1 MFNVK
6 ILLDSVKITTIF
18 TLNKDEFFG
27 MSSDDDELFLFD
39 KYDVSAFKRTIKR
52 VFSTISTSQFI
63 PDMLIRWILGF
74 SCIPKFREGAS
85 KQPEILGGRS
95 IRIQEA
101 QYSYLTN
108 SKRS

>member
-1 MFNVK
+1 
-6 ILLDSVKITTIF
+6 
-18 TLNKDEFFG
+18 
-27 MSSDDDELFLFD
+27 MSSYDGELFLFD

-74 SCIPKFREGAS
+74 SCISKFLEGAS
-85 KQPEILGGRS
+85 KQPEMLGGRS

-101 QYSYLTN
+101 QYSYFTD

>member
-1 MFNVK
+1 M
-6 ILLDSVKITTIF
+6 T
-18 TLNKDEFFG
+18 
-27 MSSDDDELFLFD
+27 SDHVELFVFD

-63 PDMLIRWILGF
+63 PDMSIRWILGF
-74 SCIPKFREGAS
+74 SCISKFREGAS
-85 KQPEILGGRS
+85 KQPEMLGRRS

-101 QYSYLTN
+101 QYSYFTD